1 MLDVG
6 AFMEQ
11 KQHAMSAFESQLA
24 YSDWRE
30 KILHRDHA
38 TTVNIEDPS
47 IQHAEI
53 FVDLRPAELREVR
66 DLATRLYRRLMR
78 SDA

>member
-1 MLDVG
+1 MFEVG
-6 AFMEQ
+6 GYMAQ
-11 KQHAMSAFESQLA
+11 KQHALSAFASQLA

-38 TTVNIEDPS
+38 TTVNVEDPA
-47 IQHAEI
+47 IQHAEV
-53 FVDLRPAELREVR
+53 FADLRPDELREVR